1 MIIFNFDSEFIC
13 FIFLPP
19 AYVNYKY
26 TPLIH

>member
-1 MIIFNFDSEFIC
+1 MIIFNIDSEVIYFN
-13 FIFLPP
+13 FLPP